1 MQNKSKKKLLYIM
14 GIDWDWIFQR
24 PQIIEQ
30 HLEES
35 YDVTVIF
42 PRSILKWRPGRRK
55 LHSTA
60 LPSHFKI
67 LWTLPFQEKNPAIGW
82 LARKLFSSV
91 FRYSNRFDVIVIGYP
106 LYYRYIPASYQGK
119 LVYDCMDYHKALYP
133 DPKSLPRLLEQ
144 EDALASRC
152 NLLIVSSEKLALEMQ
167 VKVTASERIKLIR
180 NGVSLQHVYA
190 GDLQSSD
197 ENGGSNVKRHHK
209 PPYKLGY
216 FGTIAEWLDY
226 NLLLKS
232 LSNRLDIEYHL
243 IGPVRA
249 SAPVTHERLIMEG
262 VAQHDR
268 LFSYVEDYACLVMP
282 FLVNDVVEWV
292 DPVKLY
298 EYIAMGK
305 CIISV
310 RYPEIERF
318 EPYVY
323 MYSTAEEYLN
333 LLDQLITEGFP
344 PKYDIAMQQLFLSEN
359 SWQFRF
365 KQLDQAFED
374 IGITES

>member
-1 MQNKSKKKLLYIM
+1 MQ
-14 GIDWDWIFQR
+14 
-24 PQIIEQ
+24 
-30 HLEES
+30 
-35 YDVTVIF
+35 T
-42 PRSILKWRPGRRK
+42 
-55 LHSTA
+55 
-60 LPSHFKI
+60 
-67 LWTLPFQEKNPAIGW
+67 
-82 LARKLFSSV
+82 
-91 FRYSNRFDVIVIGYP
+91 
-106 LYYRYIPASYQGK
+106 
-119 LVYDCMDYHKALYP
+119 
-133 DPKSLPRLLEQ
+133 
-144 EDALASRC
+144 
-152 NLLIVSSEKLALEMQ
+152 
-167 VKVTASERIKLIR
+167 KVTASERIRLIR

-216 FGTIAEWLDY
+216 FGTIAEWFDY

-232 LSNRLDIEYHL
+232 LSNRPDIEYHL

-268 LFSYVEDYACLVMP
+268 LFSYVEAYACLVMP

-333 LLDQLITEGFP
+333 LLDRLITEGFP

-365 KQLDQAFED
+365 KQLDQAFAE

>member
-82 LARKLFSSV
+82 LARKLFSFV
-91 FRYSNRFDVIVIGYP
+91 FRDSNRFDVIVIGYP

-133 DPKSLPRLLEQ
+133 DSKSLPRLLEQ

-152 NLLIVSSEKLALEMQ
+152 DLLIVSAEKLAWEMQ
-167 VKVTASERIKLIR
+167 TKVTASERIRLIR

-209 PPYKLGY
+209 PPYKPG
-216 FGTIAEWLDY
+216 
-226 NLLLKS
+226 
-232 LSNRLDIEYHL
+232 
-243 IGPVRA
+243 
-249 SAPVTHERLIMEG
+249 
-262 VAQHDR
+262 
-268 LFSYVEDYACLVMP
+268 LFQ
-282 FLVNDVVEWV
+282 
-292 DPVKLY
+292 
-298 EYIAMGK
+298 
-305 CIISV
+305 
-310 RYPEIERF
+310 
-318 EPYVY
+318 EP
-323 MYSTAEEYLN
+323 
-333 LLDQLITEGFP
+333 
-344 PKYDIAMQQLFLSEN
+344 
-359 SWQFRF
+359 
-365 KQLDQAFED
+365 
-374 IGITES
+374 